1 MDMKEVTNSTTPNIA
16 HKYLQNI
23 EKTFSNKTYVTFSM

>member
-1 MDMKEVTNSTTPNIA
+1 MIKVINSTTPNIA

-23 EKTFSNKTYVTFSM
+23 GKNFQTTHM